1 MDGEEPRIQAGL
13 QDKTGRG
20 PLYSQDSKNQ
30 NRGSA
35 SMQVVQGGTR
45 SETGIMDN
53 GAAFTPWV
61 ALPGEYTPDVHRP
74 LLPVPPPTGL
84 TGPCVVQTF
93 LLGPR

>member
-1 MDGEEPRIQAGL
+1 MDGKEPRIQAGL
-13 QDKTGRG
+13 QDKTGR
-20 PLYSQDSKNQ
+20 LYSQDSKNR

-45 SETGIMDN
+45 SENRDN

-84 TGPCVVQTF
+84 TGPCAVQSF